1 MTMTPSPQRSTA
13 HPAKPR
19 REKVAILGGG
29 MASLSAAFALTD
41 TPELRERYEITV
53 YQDGWLLGGKGAS
66 VRNRDAHGR
75 IEEHGLHVWLGYY
88 ENAFTL
94 LRRCYEELGR
104 PPGAALRTLRDAFVK
119 HSAIVVGE
127 QTSRGWDHW
136 SVLPRTDEW
145 PGDGR
150 PLPTPAESI
159 RGSALHVLRYALD
172 WLKQRRR
179 SLPGGATWPGRSV
192 G

>member
-1 MTMTPSPQRSTA
+1 
-13 HPAKPR
+13 
-19 REKVAILGGG
+19 

-41 TPELRERYEITV
+41 TAELRERYELTV

-66 VRNRDAHGR
+66 VRNREAHGR

-104 PPGAALRTLRDAFVK
+104 PPGAALRTLRDAFFK
-119 HSAIVVGE
+119 HSSIVVGE
-127 QTSRGWDHW
+127 QTPRGWEHW
-136 SVLPRTDEW
+136 SVTFPETGEW

-150 PLPTPAESI
+150 PLPSPTQSI
-159 RGSALHVLRYALD
+159 RSAALQVLR
-172 WLKQRRR
+172 
-179 SLPGGATWPGRSV
+179 
-192 G
+192 